1 MRESLDILHKSW
13 VRSLK
18 SQHASVNT
26 INGYSTGV
34 RQFLDYLFD
43 SADNRATTEGLR
55 KDEESKA
62 DLLLRL
68 PIADE
73 TDIKR
78 AHVEA
83 FIASVLATGKPAT
96 AYAKYSALQQ
106 WFKWMVGEAD
116 IPLTISPM
124 YGMKR
129 PMIPETEVPIVPMGD
144 IMKVLGTCDLK
155 TFIGVRD
162 NAIIRLF
169 CDTGMRRAEL
179 VGLMNVDV
187 LNGERVPFVD
197 IDAQH
202 AYVWAKGR
210 RTRTISFGHKTALAL
225 DRYQRAR
232 RKHKLAHLPN
242 LWLPGAGGHLKPF
255 TAAGVRQMVGARC
268 ERAGVGHIHPHQFRH
283 TWADA
288 QKRAGLDRGDLK
300 RQGGWRSDAMVD
312 RYGAAAADERAQT
325 AHRERSFGDRL

>member
-18 SQHASVNT
+18 SQFASENT
-26 INGYSTGV
+26 IDQYSLAV
-34 RQFLDYLFD
+34 RQFLDFLFD
-43 SADNRATTEGLR
+43 TPATTLALR
-55 KDEESKA
+55 ADEESVEE
-62 DLLLRL
+62 LLLRL

-73 TDIKR
+73 SDIR
-78 AHVEA
+78 RSHVEA
-83 FIASVLATGKPAT
+83 YIGRVLADWTPAT
-96 AYAKYSALQQ
+96 AAAKYNGLQQ
-106 WFKWMVGEAD
+106 WFKWMVGEKD
-116 IPLTISPM
+116 IEITISPM

-129 PMIPETEVPIVPMGD
+129 PVVPETEVPIVPMAD
-144 IMKVLGTCDLK
+144 ITKVLKTCDLK
-155 TFIGVRD
+155 TFLGVRD

-187 LNGERVPFVD
+187 LDNQRVPFVD
-197 IDAQH
+197 VDAQLV
-202 AYVWAKGR
+202 YVWAKGR
-210 RTRTISFGHKTALAL
+210 RTRTIAFGSKTALAI

-242 LWLPGAGGHLKPF
+242 LWLPGGGGYTGPL

-268 ERAGVGHIHPHQFRH
+268 DQAGVGHIHPHQFRH
-283 TWADA
+283 TWADQ

-312 RYGAAAADERAQT
+312 RYGAAAADERAQE
-325 AHRERSFGDRL
+325 AHRRRSFGDKL